1 MEMKEFAK
9 QLGIDVEGT
18 MEGSKYI
25 IELSDSN
32 EYSRVYTL
40 LDDSDLVDVDEDATL
55 LTDNV
60 GELLFIGD
68 DFDVKLVGNFNSD
81 IYRVVITVGE

>member
-40 LDDSDLVDVDEDATL
+40 LDGSDLVDVDEDATL

>member
-9 QLGIDVEGT
+9 KLGIDVEGT

-40 LDDSDLVDVDEDATL
+40 LDGSDLVDVNEDATL

>member
-9 QLGIDVEGT
+9 KLGIDVEGT

-32 EYSRVYTL
+32 EYSRVYTV
-40 LDDSDLVDVDEDATL
+40 LDGSDLVDVNEDATL

>member
-1 MEMKEFAK
+1 MKEFAK

>member
-40 LDDSDLVDVDEDATL
+40 LDNSDLVDVNEDATL

>member
-1 MEMKEFAK
+1 MKEFAK

-40 LDDSDLVDVDEDATL
+40 LDGSDLVDVDEDATL